1 MIVLAVCALAA
12 VGAYKA
18 DGRQDALA
26 FLLVMLAAVLPGI
39 LWLRQGAPGLP
50 VFPIAAL
57 AYVPYAALPIVS
69 AHPALLAY
77 THAEVLRAAAT
88 VSLFLV
94 AATIAWQTLS
104 RRSAPTSVG
113 GMALKQ
119 GAKVV
124 PLVFIGLLLGLAY
137 QFSVASAM
145 VSLGSF
151 QGLVRSIAL
160 TFATIA
166 CLLTGVTRAQGVLR
180 GPLWAGAVAG
190 VGALVL
196 VAFASLFLVG
206 GITYLLAVG
215 CGYVIVARRVPWA
228 AVIAGTVLVIVLH
241 AGKGEMRA
249 KYWSDRVNYGDAI
262 SLAQLPGLAAEWIG
276 EGVKATIAGSDG
288 QSALQRASILQYVLL
303 AQAATPEPV
312 GYLMG
317 ETYARLPSILI
328 PRFLDPGKPASQV
341 SMDLLNIRY
350 GLQSETAAESTAVG
364 WGLIAEGYAN
374 FGYLGVVGI
383 GLLLGAFCAALANWS
398 QGASL
403 GSPAIW
409 MSAAAMMGL
418 INVEADFISL
428 VLPLLQ
434 SFGAVIM
441 VYALFQ
447 VVVRSASNDAS
458 LPDEASLAEPAWEQ
472 RPSEDYPWGPL

>member
-1 MIVLAVCALAA
+1 
-12 VGAYKA
+12 
-18 DGRQDALA
+18 
-26 FLLVMLAAVLPGI
+26 
-39 LWLRQGAPGLP
+39 
-50 VFPIAAL
+50 
-57 AYVPYAALPIVS
+57 
-69 AHPALLAY
+69 
-77 THAEVLRAAAT
+77 
-88 VSLFLV
+88 
-94 AATIAWQTLS
+94 
-104 RRSAPTSVG
+104 
-113 GMALKQ
+113 
-119 GAKVV
+119 
-124 PLVFIGLLLGLAY
+124 
-137 QFSVASAM
+137 M

-180 GPLWAGAVAG
+180 GPLWASAVAG

-196 VAFASLFLVG
+196 VAFASLFLAG
-206 GITYLLAVG
+206 GITYLLAAG
-215 CGYVIVARRVPWA
+215 CGYVIVARRVPWV
-228 AVIAGTVLVIVLH
+228 AVITGTALIIVLH

-262 SLAQLPGLAAEWIG
+262 SLAQLPGLAVESDRRGRESDNRRERRPECAST
-276 EGVKATIAGSDG
+276 GVDSAISCCWRRRPRLSRSGMSWGRPTLVFH
-288 QSALQRASILQYVLL
+288 QSSSPGLSN
-303 AQAATPEPV
+303 
-312 GYLMG
+312 
-317 ETYARLPSILI
+317 
-328 PRFLDPGKPASQV
+328 PGKPASQV

-364 WGLIAEGYAN
+364 WGLITEGYAN
-374 FGYLGVVGI
+374 SGCLGVIGI

-398 QGASL
+398 LGAKL

-441 VYALFQ
+441 VYALFS
-447 VVVRSASNDAS
+447 VVVRNPTATRPRLQHDAS
-458 LPDEASLAEPAWEQ
+458 LAGPAWEQ
-472 RPSEDYPWGPL
+472 RPMRSTLGSALKRRALNLLNRVLQPCEPAAGHSDGDASRGPAAGGPGAARSLRHAGLRRPAPASSDRPDTADGGDRGGRADLCEVWRARAE

>member
-1 MIVLAVCALAA
+1 MNPRAREPHPVPGTIVLAVCLLAA
-12 VGAYKA
+12 VGTYKA
-18 DGRQDALA
+18 DGWQDAFA
-26 FLLVMLAAVLPGI
+26 YLLVMVSAVLPGI

-50 VFPIAAL
+50 VFPISAL

-77 THAEVLRAAAT
+77 GHTEVLRAAAT

-94 AATIAWQTLS
+94 AATIAWRMLS
-104 RRSAPTSVG
+104 RKSVSTSVG
-113 GMALKQ
+113 GLAPRE

-180 GPLWAGAVAG
+180 GPLWAGAAAG

-206 GITYLLAVG
+206 GITYLLAAG

-228 AVIAGTVLVIVLH
+228 AVITATALVVILH

-249 KYWSDRVNYGDAI
+249 KYWADRVNYGDA
-262 SLAQLPGLAAEWIG
+262 LTLTQLPGLAAEWIG
-276 EGVKATIAGSDG
+276 EGVKATIAGSEG

-303 AQAATPEPV
+303 AQAATPDPV

-317 ETYARLPSILI
+317 ETYARLPSILV

-350 GLQSETAAESTAVG
+350 GLQSDTAAESTAVG

-374 FGYLGVVGI
+374 FGYFGVIGI

-398 QGASL
+398 QGATL
-403 GSPAIW
+403 GSPATW

-441 VYALFQ
+441 VYAVFHVIVKSGSEGAPLPEQ
-447 VVVRSASNDAS
+447 AS
-458 LPDEASLAEPAWEQ
+458 LL
-472 RPSEDYPWGPL
+472 